1 MLRVVITLV
10 VIWIAINLLFVVLVI
25 PPRKSQSESDPL
37 YPVESDRA
45 VGRRG
50 SKSDRPPTPW
60 QTAVSLVSGACFS
73 LVPLFVAAIETI
85 RRLLGKSRR

>member
-25 PPRKSQSESDPL
+25 PPRKPESKSDPL

-45 VGRRG
+45 LGQRR
-50 SKSDRPPTPW
+50 SQQDHPRTPW
-60 QTAVSLVSGACFS
+60 QTAIFLVSGACFS
-73 LVPLFVAAIETI
+73 LVPVFVAAIDMI
-85 RRLLGKSRR
+85 RRFFGKNRR